1 MTNLSFPSRDVR
13 RARSLL
19 ELFRKAAGLA
29 FAALFVAFG
38 YVQIG
43 QHERFRALAENN
55 HQRSLALRAPR
66 GGVLDRHGEVL
77 VDNRHSLNISLAR
90 DQVEDLD
97 GWIERLSRATGADP
111 AGIAA
116 AVERHGRDPSGRP
129 IVVVRDASLAQVAAV
144 AARKLEL
151 PGVVVEQVPTRRYPA
166 ATFGAHALGYVG
178 EVTGAQL
185 STPRFEGLRSG
196 AIVGQ
201 AGVEY
206 AYNARLM
213 GADGVRHVIVN
224 SLGREIETVREV
236 SPVEGG
242 NLQLTIDADLQRAAE
257 EAFAAAGFDGAAAVL
272 DPRSGEVLALV
283 SRPAYDPNAFA
294 AGVDAAA
301 WTALTGDPLRP
312 LQNRALRGRY
322 SPGSTFK
329 VVMAVAA
336 LEEGVVEPDDRM
348 VCRGGGVFYG
358 RFFACHATHGSV
370 DLHGALAR
378 SCNTYFYR
386 LGQELGID
394 RIHKWATALGLG
406 RLTGIDLPHEVRGLI
421 PSREWKRAAHG
432 ERWYPGETI
441 SVAIGQGQ
449 VAVTPLSMAV
459 MTSAVANGGRVFTPR
474 LLRGAFGGGTS
485 PADAASPA
493 PSVVRLRPETVAAVR
508 RGLWTAVNGVG
519 TARRARLP
527 GRDVIGKTGTAQVV
541 SLAGRKAAEGE
552 SDRDLRDHGWFVFAA
567 PRDDPRI
574 AGVVFAEHGEH
585 GYLAAPVARHV
596 LATFFAKE
604 ENLPLPPSPLPPDP
618 PPSPPPPA
626 AADAARPVP
635 ASGAG

>member
-19 ELFRKAAGLA
+19 GLFRGAAGLV
-29 FAALFVAFG
+29 FAVLFVAFG

-66 GGVLDRHGEVL
+66 GGVLDRRGEVL
-77 VDNRHSLNISLAR
+77 VENRHSLNISLAR
-90 DQVEDLD
+90 DQVEDID
-97 GWIERLSRATGADP
+97 GWIERLARAAGAD
-111 AGIAA
+111 AAAIAA
-116 AVERHGRDPSGRP
+116 ALERHGRDPSGRP
-129 IVVVRDASLAQVAAV
+129 VVVIRDATLAQVAAV

-151 PGVVVEQVPTRRYPA
+151 PGLVVEQVPTRRYPA
-166 ATFGAHALGYVG
+166 AAFGAHALGYVG
-178 EVTGAQL
+178 EVTRAQL
-185 STPRFEGLRSG
+185 SMPRFEGLRSG
-196 AIVGQ
+196 AVVGQ

-206 AYNARLM
+206 AYNGRLM
-213 GADGVRHVIVN
+213 GTDGVRHVVVN

-242 NLQLTIDADLQRAAE
+242 NLQLTLDADLQRAAE
-257 EAFAAAGFDGAAAVL
+257 EAFEAAGFDGAAAVL

-283 SRPAYDPNAFA
+283 SRPAYDPNVFA

-301 WTALTGDPLRP
+301 WTALTDDPLEP
-312 LQNRALRGRY
+312 LRNRALQGRY
-322 SPGSTFK
+322 APGSTFK
-329 VVMAVAA
+329 VVLAVAA
-336 LEEGVVEPDDRM
+336 LEEGVVEPDDRL
-348 VCRGGGVFYG
+348 VCRGGAVFHG
-358 RFFACHATHGSV
+358 RFFACHAAHGSV
-370 DLHGALAR
+370 DLPRALAR

-386 LGQELGID
+386 LGQRLGID
-394 RIHKWATALGLG
+394 AIHEWATALGLG
-406 RLTGIDLPHEVRGLI
+406 RLTGIDLPHEAPGLI
-421 PSREWKRAAHG
+421 PSREWKRAARG
-432 ERWYPGETI
+432 ERWYAGETI

-459 MTSAVANGGRVFTPR
+459 MMSAVANGGRVFTPR
-474 LLRGAFGGGTS
+474 LQRGAFGGGTA
-485 PADAASPA
+485 PAGVEFPA

-508 RGLWTAVNGVG
+508 RGLWLAVNGAG

-541 SLAGRKAAEGE
+541 SLSGRRAAEGR
-552 SDRDLRDHGWFVFAA
+552 SGRDLRDHGWFVFAA
-567 PRDDPRI
+567 PRDEPRI
-574 AGVVFAEHGEH
+574 AGAVFAEHGEH

-596 LATFFAKE
+596 LATFFARE
-604 ENLPLPPSPLPPDP
+604 EDRPLPPSPPPAD
-618 PPSPPPPA
+618 PPPA
-626 AADAARPVP
+626 AAAARPVP

>member
-19 ELFRKAAGLA
+19 GLFRGAAGLV
-29 FAALFVAFG
+29 FAVLFVAFG

-66 GGVLDRHGEVL
+66 GGVLDRRGEVL
-77 VDNRHSLNISLAR
+77 VENRHSLNISLAR
-90 DQVEDLD
+90 DQVEDID
-97 GWIERLSRATGADP
+97 GWIERLARAAGAD
-111 AGIAA
+111 AAAIAA
-116 AVERHGRDPSGRP
+116 ALERHGRDPSGRP
-129 IVVVRDASLAQVAAV
+129 VVVIRDATLAQVAAV

-151 PGVVVEQVPTRRYPA
+151 PGLVVEQVPTRRYPA
-166 ATFGAHALGYVG
+166 AAFGAHALGYVG
-178 EVTGAQL
+178 EVTRAQL
-185 STPRFEGLRSG
+185 SMPRFEGLRSG
-196 AIVGQ
+196 AVVGQ

-206 AYNARLM
+206 AYNGRLM
-213 GADGVRHVIVN
+213 GTDGVRHVVVN

-242 NLQLTIDADLQRAAE
+242 NLQLTLDADLQRAAE
-257 EAFAAAGFDGAAAVL
+257 EAFEAAGFDGAAAVL

-283 SRPAYDPNAFA
+283 SRPAYDPNVFA

-301 WTALTGDPLRP
+301 WTALTDDPLEP
-312 LQNRALRGRY
+312 LRNRALQGRY
-322 SPGSTFK
+322 APGSTFK
-329 VVMAVAA
+329 VVLAVAA
-336 LEEGVVEPDDRM
+336 LEEGVVEPDDRL
-348 VCRGGGVFYG
+348 VCRGGAVFHG
-358 RFFACHATHGSV
+358 RFFACHAAHGSV
-370 DLHGALAR
+370 DLPRALAR

-386 LGQELGID
+386 LGQRLGID
-394 RIHKWATALGLG
+394 AIHEWATALGLG
-406 RLTGIDLPHEVRGLI
+406 RLTGIDLPHEAPGLI
-421 PSREWKRAAHG
+421 PSREWKRAARG
-432 ERWYPGETI
+432 ERWYAGETI

-459 MTSAVANGGRVFTPR
+459 MMSAVANGGRVFTPR
-474 LLRGAFGGGTS
+474 LQRGAFGGGTA
-485 PADAASPA
+485 PAGVEFPA

-508 RGLWTAVNGVG
+508 RGLWLAVNGAG

-541 SLAGRKAAEGE
+541 SLSGRRAAEGR
-552 SDRDLRDHGWFVFAA
+552 SGRDLRDHGWFVFAA
-567 PRDDPRI
+567 PRDEPRI
-574 AGVVFAEHGEH
+574 AGAVFAEHGEH

-596 LATFFAKE
+596 LATFFARE
-604 ENLPLPPSPLPPDP
+604 EDRPLPPSPPPAD
-618 PPSPPPPA
+618 PPPA
-626 AADAARPVP
+626 AAAARSVP

>member
-19 ELFRKAAGLA
+19 GLFRGAAGLV
-29 FAALFVAFG
+29 FAVLFVAFG

-66 GGVLDRHGEVL
+66 GGVLDRRGEVL
-77 VDNRHSLNISLAR
+77 VENRHSLNISLAR
-90 DQVEDLD
+90 DQVEDID
-97 GWIERLSRATGADP
+97 GWIERLARAAGAD
-111 AGIAA
+111 AAAIAA
-116 AVERHGRDPSGRP
+116 ALERHGRDPSGRP
-129 IVVVRDASLAQVAAV
+129 IVVIRDATLAQVAAV

-151 PGVVVEQVPTRRYPA
+151 PGLVVEQVPTRRYPA
-166 ATFGAHALGYVG
+166 AAFGAHALGYVG
-178 EVTGAQL
+178 EVTRAQL
-185 STPRFEGLRSG
+185 SMPRFEGLRSG
-196 AIVGQ
+196 AVVGQ

-206 AYNARLM
+206 AYNDRLM
-213 GADGVRHVIVN
+213 GTDGVRHVVVN

-257 EAFAAAGFDGAAAVL
+257 EAFEAAGFDGAAAVL

-283 SRPAYDPNAFA
+283 SRPAYDPNVFA
-294 AGVDAAA
+294 GGVDAAA
-301 WTALTGDPLRP
+301 WTALTDDPLEP
-312 LQNRALRGRY
+312 LRNRALQGRY
-322 SPGSTFK
+322 APGSTFK
-329 VVMAVAA
+329 VVLAVAA
-336 LEEGVVEPDDRM
+336 LEEGVVEPDDRL
-348 VCRGGGVFYG
+348 VCRGGGVFHG
-358 RFFACHATHGSV
+358 RFFACHAAHGSV
-370 DLHGALAR
+370 DLPGALAR

-386 LGQELGID
+386 LGQRLGID
-394 RIHKWATALGLG
+394 AIHKWATALGLG
-406 RLTGIDLPHEVRGLI
+406 RLTGIDLPHEAPGLI
-421 PSREWKRAAHG
+421 PSREWKRAARG
-432 ERWYPGETI
+432 ERWYAGETI

-459 MTSAVANGGRVFTPR
+459 MMSAVANGGRVFTPR
-474 LLRGAFGGGTS
+474 LLRAAFGGGTA
-485 PADAASPA
+485 PAGVEFPA

-508 RGLWTAVNGVG
+508 RGLWLAVNGVG

-541 SLAGRKAAEGE
+541 SLSGRRAAEGR

-574 AGVVFAEHGEH
+574 AGAVFAEHGEH

-596 LATFFAKE
+596 LATFFARE
-604 ENLPLPPSPLPPDP
+604 ENRPLPPSPPPAD
-618 PPSPPPPA
+618 PPPA
-626 AADAARPVP
+626 AAAARPVP

>member
-19 ELFRKAAGLA
+19 GLFRGAAGLV

-66 GGVLDRHGEVL
+66 GGVFDRRGEVL
-77 VDNRHSLNISLAR
+77 VENRHSLNISLAR

-97 GWIERLSRATGADP
+97 GWIARLARAAGADE
-111 AGIAA
+111 AAIAA
-116 AVERHGRDPSGRP
+116 ALERYGRDPSGRP
-129 IVVVRDASLAQVAAV
+129 IVVIRDATLAQVAAV
-144 AARKLEL
+144 TARKLEL

-166 ATFGAHALGYVG
+166 AAFGAHALGYVG

-185 STPRFEGLRSG
+185 SMPRFEGLRSG
-196 AIVGQ
+196 AVVGQ
-201 AGVEY
+201 TGVEY
-206 AYNARLM
+206 AYNGRLM
-213 GADGVRHVIVN
+213 GTDGVRHVIVN

-242 NLQLTIDADLQRAAE
+242 DLQLTIDADLQRAAE
-257 EAFAAAGFDGAAAVL
+257 EAFDAAGFDGAAAVL

-283 SRPAYDPNAFA
+283 SRPAYDPNVFA

-301 WTALTGDPLRP
+301 WTALTDDPLEP
-312 LQNRALRGRY
+312 LRNRALQGRY
-322 SPGSTFK
+322 APGSTFK
-329 VVMAVAA
+329 VVLAVAA
-336 LEEGVVEPDDRM
+336 LEEGVVEPDDRL
-348 VCRGGGVFYG
+348 VCRGGAVFHG
-358 RFFACHATHGSV
+358 RFFACHAAHGSV
-370 DLHGALAR
+370 DLPGALAR

-386 LGQELGID
+386 LGQRLGID
-394 RIHKWATALGLG
+394 AIHKWATALGLG
-406 RLTGIDLPHEVRGLI
+406 RLTGIDLPHEAPGLI

-432 ERWYPGETI
+432 ERWYAGETI

-459 MTSAVANGGRVFTPR
+459 MMSAVANGGRVFTPR
-474 LLRGAFGGGTS
+474 LLRGAFGGGTA
-485 PADAASPA
+485 PAGVEFPA

-508 RGLWTAVNGVG
+508 RGLWLAVNGAG

-541 SLAGRKAAEGE
+541 SLSGRRAAEGR

-567 PRDDPRI
+567 PRDEPRI
-574 AGVVFAEHGEH
+574 AGAVFAEHGEH

-596 LATFFAKE
+596 LATFFARE
-604 ENLPLPPSPLPPDP
+604 ENRPLPPSPPPAD
-618 PPSPPPPA
+618 PPPA
-626 AADAARPVP
+626 AAAARPVP